1 MLLEDLAELESESY
15 RPSLAPLDL
24 RPFSSV
30 IG

>member
-1 MLLEDLAELESESY
+1 MLLEDLAELERESY
-15 RPSLAPLDL
+15 GPSLVTLDL